1 MNYKP
6 DKQELMAYLYD
17 ELEGAEKE
25 RVEQYLVEHPEDLKE
40 LQQLRGVSSMLRSVK
55 DKEVIAPPIFIPDAN
70 ERRFW
75 DAPYFKTVTSIA
87 ASLLIV
93 LLVGKLMGTR
103 VTVSES
109 EFRISFGDQ
118 PVERGESPAVASL
131 TERAV
136 QEMINQSL
144 QANNSQLTANWEESQ
159 KQLQQSI
166 NGSLV
171 INSDKMDQLIKQAS
185 GASREQVSEFVATMQ
200 AENMKMVKDYFALTS
215 NEQKQYIEGLLVDF
229 AKYLQQQRK
238 DDMQLVEMRI
248 NNIERNTNIFQQ
260 ETEQILTSIISN
272 VGPPQT
278 METKY

>member
-25 RVEQYLVEHPEDLKE
+25 RVEQYLVEHPEELKE
-40 LQQLRGVSSMLRSVK
+40 LQQLSGVSSMLRSVK
-55 DKEVIAPPIFIPDAN
+55 DTEVIAPPIFIPDAN

>member
-25 RVEQYLVEHPEDLKE
+25 RVEQYLVEHPEELKE

>member
-1 MNYKP
+1 
-6 DKQELMAYLYD
+6 
-17 ELEGAEKE
+17 
-25 RVEQYLVEHPEDLKE
+25 
-40 LQQLRGVSSMLRSVK
+40 
-55 DKEVIAPPIFIPDAN
+55 
-70 ERRFW
+70 
-75 DAPYFKTVTSIA
+75 
-87 ASLLIV
+87 
-93 LLVGKLMGTR
+93 
-103 VTVSES
+103 
-109 EFRISFGDQ
+109 
-118 PVERGESPAVASL
+118 
-131 TERAV
+131 
-136 QEMINQSL
+136 
-144 QANNSQLTANWEESQ
+144 NWEESQ

>member
-25 RVEQYLVEHPEDLKE
+25 RVEQYLVEHPEELKE

-185 GASREQVSEFVATMQ
+185 GASREQVGEFVATMQ